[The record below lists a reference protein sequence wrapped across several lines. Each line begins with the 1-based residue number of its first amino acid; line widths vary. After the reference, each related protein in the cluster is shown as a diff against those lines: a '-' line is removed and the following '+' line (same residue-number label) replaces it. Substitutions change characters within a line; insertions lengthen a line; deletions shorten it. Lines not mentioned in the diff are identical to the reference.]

1 MSVIDVEKHL
11 QPVTDE
17 SPCGED
23 MEYETA
29 FQELER
35 AATVEAGGSMLD
47 DDAEPEPPKW
57 PDVAKMAEILL
68 GQTKDLRVT
77 MYLTDARLNTHGVV
91 GLGNGISLI
100 KGFLTGFW
108 EEVHP
113 QLDAGDND
121 DPTMRINS
129 LAALGDADGLVKSLR
144 EVPLVKAKRAGNYSL
159 RDIRIAAGE
168 LPGPAGAEPPES
180 GVIDAAFQEC
190 ELDDLKESS
199 EAVVGAVSELREIEA
214 HLTAQV
220 GAANNSLDVKI
231 LADELNAISKI
242 YAEQLTNRGVDV
254 QTGEA
259 DEEGQAAGGGKA
271 ISGDIRSRADAIR
284 MIDKIS
290 EYFRRNEPSSPVPL
304 LLQRAKGLVAK
315 DFMEILKDLT
325 PDAISQAEMFSS
337 SKDKN

>member
-1 MSVIDVEKHL
+1 MSAINVEKHL

-23 MEYETA
+23 MVYESP

-35 AATVEAGGSMLD
+35 AATVESGGSMLD
-47 DDAEPEPPKW
+47 KDAEPEPPKW
-57 PDVAKMAEILL
+57 SEVASMAETLL
-68 GQTKDLRVT
+68 GQTKDLRAA
-77 MYLTDARLNTHGVV
+77 MYLTDARLHTHGVV

-100 KGFLTGFW
+100 KGFLTEYW
-108 EEVHP
+108 AEVHP
-113 QLDAGDND
+113 QLDAEDND

-129 LAALGDADGLVKSLR
+129 LAALGDADGLVTSLR

-159 RDIRIAAGE
+159 RDIRIAAGD
-168 LPGPAGAEPPES
+168 LPAPEGAEPPES

-190 ELDDLKESS
+190 ELDDLKESA

-214 HLTAQV
+214 HLTGQV
-220 GAANNSLDVKI
+220 GAANNSLDVKL

-242 YAEQLTNRGVDV
+242 YADQLTNRGIDV
-254 QTGEA
+254 GTGE
-259 DEEGQAAGGGKA
+259 EGETAGGGMA
-271 ISGDIRSRADAIR
+271 ISGDIRSREDAIR
-284 MIDKIS
+284 MMDKIS

-315 DFMEILKDLT
+315 DFMEILQDLT
-325 PDAISQAEMFSS
+325 PDAISQAEMFSHS
-337 SKDKN
+337 RSKD